1 MLEYSLTN
9 SERNEKMNQ
18 NRLLVLG
25 NGFDLAC
32 GLNSTYADFFA
43 WRFKKILEEN
53 NYAISDPENN
63 ADIFSLTRELYKS
76 NTKNLE
82 KFATNPNLTPWN
94 FWDIIFLSQNASDS
108 PLMADSNWCDIES
121 TIKKAVTAILFNKG
135 DNAYNEERIDK
146 YLISPVDQLINTLR
160 LYPDKAHLATFLL
173 SELNKFEKV
182 FSTYIKQEKDN
193 KDYQARVNEVLKE
206 LLTPPFLL
214 EASHQKKAMKHK
226 NSILSFNYSLSNDDD
241 FINDVSIDR
250 WINIHGYV
258 GSKGNMDASLPI
270 FGIDSTDID
279 ENDPRIIFTKTF
291 RVANGVVNYVQP
303 LPKQVDSISF
313 YGHSLSQADYSY
325 FESLFDTYHIYS
337 SDVSLYFYFG
347 AFANSDDPE
356 EDKRNTSMNNEL
368 RREMT
373 TNVYNLLAHYGK
385 SLKENHG
392 NNLFHRL
399 LLENRIHIIERKG
412 DRK

>member
-1 MLEYSLTN
+1 
-9 SERNEKMNQ
+9 MNQ

-43 WRFKKILEEN
+43 WRFKKILEGS
-53 NYAISDPENN
+53 NYAISDSENN
-63 ADIFSLTRELYKS
+63 ADIFYSTRKFYQE
-76 NTKNLE
+76 NADNLE
-82 KFATNPNLTPWN
+82 KIATNPNLPSWN
-94 FWDIIFLSQNASDS
+94 FWDILFLSQNASDS
-108 PLMADSNWCDIES
+108 PLMTDSKWCDIES
-121 TIKKAVTAILFNKG
+121 TIKRAVTAILFNKG
-135 DNAYNEERIDK
+135 DKAYDKERIDK
-146 YLISPVDQLINTLR
+146 YLISPVDQLINILR
-160 LYPDKAHLATFLL
+160 MYPDKVHLATFLL
-173 SELNKFEKV
+173 SELNKFERT
-182 FSTYIKQEKDN
+182 FSTYIKQEKGN
-193 KDYQARVNEVLKE
+193 KGYQDRVSKVLKA
-206 LLTPPFLL
+206 LLTPSFLL
-214 EASHQKKAMKHK
+214 EAPHQEQATKHK

-291 RVANGVVNYVQP
+291 RVANGVVNHVQP

-356 EDKRNTSMNNEL
+356 EDKINTSMNNEL
-368 RREMT
+368 RRQMA
-373 TNVYNLLAHYGK
+373 TNVYNLLSHYGK

-399 LLENRIHIIERKG
+399 LLENRIHIIARKG
-412 DRK
+412 DRR